1 MPNATRTLAAAFLC
15 AVSIASMPSV
25 AAAMPVADALAIKN
39 AAPAAVESVQW
50 RRGWR
55 GGGWGGAGAG
65 FVAGAI
71 IGGAL
76 AAPYYGGYGYGGY
89 GPYYYAPPPPVYYG
103 PPAAVYGGPAPGYGA
118 PVAGDAVAYCSQRY
132 RSYDPASGT
141 FLGYDGLRHPCP

>member
-1 MPNATRTLAAAFLC
+1 MSNATRRVVAACLC
-15 AVSIASMPSV
+15 AVSIASMPGI
-25 AAAMPVADALAIKN
+25 AAAMPVGGLAIKN

-50 RRGWR
+50 RRGW
-55 GGGWGGAGAG
+55 GGVGAG

-76 AAPYYGGYGYGGY
+76 AAPRYGYGYGY
-89 GPYYYAPPPPVYYG
+89 GPYYPAPYYAPPPPAYYG
-103 PPAAVYGGPAPGYGA
+103 PPPAVYGGPAPGYGA

-141 FLGYDGLRHPCP
+141 YLGYDGLRHPCP

>member
-15 AVSIASMPSV
+15 AVSIASMPGV

-50 RRGWR
+50 RRGW
-55 GGGWGGAGAG
+55 GGAGAG

-76 AAPYYGGYGYGGY
+76 AAPYYGGY

-103 PPAAVYGGPAPGYGA
+103 PPAAVYGGPAPGYGE

>member
-50 RRGWR
+50 RRGW
-55 GGGWGGAGAG
+55 GGAGAG

-76 AAPYYGGYGYGGY
+76 AAPYYGGY

-141 FLGYDGLRHPCP
+141 FLGYAGLRHPCP